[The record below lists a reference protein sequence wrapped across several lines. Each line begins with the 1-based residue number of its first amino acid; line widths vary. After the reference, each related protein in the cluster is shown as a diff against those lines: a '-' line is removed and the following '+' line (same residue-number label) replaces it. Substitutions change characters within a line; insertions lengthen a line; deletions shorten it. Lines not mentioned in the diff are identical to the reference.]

1 MMLTRDG
8 CNAIGQ
14 PGCQANDLRTAADP
28 DIPNQLPRPQI
39 GYHQR
44 VTQVLLATDSD
55 SVHSAVDAALGSD
68 KTDIARVRTGVEV
81 RAAVRE
87 QQPDVVICDLQIGN
101 MGGMATCLD
110 LRLEA
115 EMGRVPETRVLMLLD
130 READAYLAKQSRAD
144 GWLVKPLDAVSVQR
158 AVLAV
163 LS

>member
-1 MMLTRDG
+1 M
-8 CNAIGQ
+8 
-14 PGCQANDLRTAADP
+14 
-28 DIPNQLPRPQI
+28 
-39 GYHQR
+39 
-44 VTQVLLATDSD
+44 TQVLLATDSD